1 MKDNSFEYRYTASE
15 QEEIKSIR
23 DKYAPKET
31 EPLSGIELL
40 QALDASVNKR
50 ANAVS
55 IGVGTVGVLVLGSGM
70 SLAMTDIYLALGMT
84 AELAMPVG
92 IAIGVL
98 GIVLCALAY
107 PIYKRVLARERKRL
121 APQIM
126 KLTDEL
132 MK

>member
-70 SLAMTDIYLALGMT
+70 SLAMTDIYSALGMT

-92 IAIGVL
+92 IAIGVV

-107 PIYKRVLARERKRL
+107 PIYKRVLARERKRV